1 MPISY
6 KDFTFKEKRVEG
18 FHLGMMLKSKSILWL
33 NSMMKNVLKEL
44 NPQGCLTTT
53 FIKTL
58 HVPSTSTESIREEI
72 RKYKKNMSD
81 GKLLFKFGDDVD
93 I

>member
-1 MPISY
+1 
-6 KDFTFKEKRVEG
+6 
-18 FHLGMMLKSKSILWL
+18 
-33 NSMMKNVLKEL
+33 MMKNVLKEL